1 MFRYVYPHFEKKR
14 LLRGEMLEQLR
25 DYPKDFIRL
34 SFDGYGDG
42 VVAGCAVTWDHAVL
56 TIHPG
61 ILLYRKRVYLMDAPY
76 CMECGAW
83 DAVRYLKVQF
93 LTEERGSGHIAGNTR
108 ILLDEAAPDAACE
121 MELCRFRLQ
130 EGARLRDTYENFED
144 FSTAYD
150 TVNLICAPFA
160 AEGGS
165 TLSPLLLRSFAGE
178 MVRREGAT
186 ALDLAFSMNILVSSG
201 RVAAEGIREY
211 LRAGTGER
219 ADENIE
225 MYRGLLA
232 MLRLREKGGTGSE
245 AGRAGRDNRPAK
257 SIMLL

>member
-1 MFRYVYPHFEKKR
+1 MFRYVYPQFEKKR

-25 DYPKDFIRL
+25 DYPKDFICL

-42 VVAGCAVTWDHAVL
+42 IVSGCAITWDHAVL

-61 ILLYRKRVYLMDAPY
+61 ILLYHKRVYLMEEPY
-76 CMECGAW
+76 GMECGAL
-83 DAVRYLKVQF
+83 DVLRYLKVQF

-108 ILLDEAAPDAACE
+108 ILLDEKAPDAACE

-150 TVNLICAPFA
+150 TVNLICAPYA

-165 TLSPLLLRSFAGE
+165 TLSPLLLRSFACE
-178 MVRREGAT
+178 MMRKEGKT
-186 ALDLAFSMNILVSSG
+186 APDLVFSMNILANSG
-201 RVAAEGIREY
+201 HVAAECIREY
-211 LRAGTGER
+211 LWAGTGER
-219 ADENIE
+219 AEKNRE

-232 MLRLREKGGTGSE
+232 VLRLREKGGTGSQTD
-245 AGRAGRDNRPAK
+245 RTGRDQRPAK
-257 SIMLL
+257 GIMLL

>member
-1 MFRYVYPHFEKKR
+1 
-14 LLRGEMLEQLR
+14 
-25 DYPKDFIRL
+25 
-34 SFDGYGDG
+34 
-42 VVAGCAVTWDHAVL
+42 
-56 TIHPG
+56 
-61 ILLYRKRVYLMDAPY
+61 
-76 CMECGAW
+76 
-83 DAVRYLKVQF
+83 
-93 LTEERGSGHIAGNTR
+93 
-108 ILLDEAAPDAACE
+108 
-121 MELCRFRLQ
+121 
-130 EGARLRDTYENFED
+130 
-144 FSTAYD
+144 
-150 TVNLICAPFA
+150 
-160 AEGGS
+160 
-165 TLSPLLLRSFAGE
+165 

-232 MLRLREKGGTGSE
+232 MLHLREKGGTGSE